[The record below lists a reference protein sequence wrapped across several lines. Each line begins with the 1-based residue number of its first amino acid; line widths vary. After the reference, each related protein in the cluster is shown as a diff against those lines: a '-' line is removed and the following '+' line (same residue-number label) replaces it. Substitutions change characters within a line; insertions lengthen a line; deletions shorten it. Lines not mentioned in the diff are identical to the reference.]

1 MRIVGQKIMKTKKKF
16 TFPKFKFIFN
26 KNKEMSGSSVILIK
40 GSLLTCIILSI
51 ASGFIDLAFFSG
63 LSKSL
68 LHLGTFPLYAAI
80 LYTLISIGFISA
92 KFWCAMK
99 IGMIRELKARL
110 EARSINWAY
119 RLNKAVIPW
128 HVAHKFLIAVSILT
142 ALSLSVNSIGAGIRT
157 MEQNINNMQKD
168 AELLLDLNKSVND
181 GQKDNRSAKKDNITG
196 QLTAQQNVVA
206 NFDNQWKYVE
216 DYRRRRDL
224 LVEEK
229 QTADEDRAKEI
240 DAEITRLR
248 RDSANKAPEG
258 VTFNN
263 IEYVDEYTIKNQ
275 LLSKAKS
282 FEVIDS
288 SSYIEEGIAY
298 DQAQIEDTIRALI
311 DKEYRFPNGD
321 PIKFTNEDGSLVNVQ
336 LAISRLQNGIAH
348 WQNDTGDVGESSK
361 IFTMISVY
369 INADAK
375 AGGMGVSEWMMMI
388 FIAIAGIVQE
398 FLIALFTPK
407 AAIDRKLLSQVSQYL
422 LWENKEQKE
431 RFLISVYTDYVGDGI
446 INEEDFNF
454 KCAKCVSLMEQTEDD
469 IVFKYSKKAKE
480 AAKKEKKEK
489 EQAQAAATIVQ
500 KPAPVVKKE
509 QPVAKV
515 EIPVRPTKVEE
526 VKKEETEQQYSSAVD
541 DLISEIEG
549 LV

>member
-1 MRIVGQKIMKTKKKF
+1 MRTVGQKIMAKAKKKF
-16 TFPKFKFIFN
+16 TFPKIKFTFN
-26 KNKEMSGSSVILIK
+26 KNKEMNRSSVILIK

-99 IGMIRELKARL
+99 IGMIKELQARL

-119 RLNKAVIPW
+119 RLNRAIIPW
-128 HVAHKFLIAVSILT
+128 HIAHKFLIAVSILT

-168 AELLLDLNKSVND
+168 AELLLELNKSVND
-181 GQKDNRSAKKDNITG
+181 GQKDNRSAKKDNISG

-216 DYRRRRDL
+216 DYRKRRDAL
-224 LVEEK
+224 NEERLI
-229 QTADEDRAKEI
+229 ADEDRVKEI
-240 DAEITRLR
+240 DTEITRLR
-248 RDSANKAPEG
+248 RDAANKAPEG

-311 DKEYRFPNGD
+311 DKEYKFPNGE
-321 PIKFTNEDGSLVNVQ
+321 PINFMNEDGSLVNVQ

-407 AAIDRKLLSQVSQYL
+407 ATIDRKLLSQVSQYL

-454 KCAKCVSLMEQTEDD
+454 KCAKCVSLMEQSEDD
-469 IVFKYSKKAKE
+469 IILKYSKKAKE
-480 AAKKEKKEK
+480 AAKKEKEK
-489 EQAQAAATIVQ
+489 TQ
-500 KPAPVVKKE
+500 APVITTITAKSPIVKKE
-509 QPVAKV
+509 QPTAKA
-515 EIPVRPTKVEE
+515 EIPVRPAKVEE
-526 VKKEETEQQYSSAVD
+526 IKKEEVEPQYSSAVD